1 MSRAVTPRRLAAAW
15 AVRALLCGASGTL
28 ASAAAADVK
37 PGDLVENVELPML
50 EGGKHLLL
58 SSQAL
63 ANVFVFFRP
72 GQDHSLETLKAM
84 NACELEF
91 AGKRVHWV
99 AVVSSSWP
107 AGEVEATVRES
118 GIRMPV
124 LVDVGDALYGRL
136 GIRLHPAVGVADG
149 KFRLVAYEPFQK
161 VNYCDRIRA
170 EIRYALGEMDRAEVA
185 RVENPDRALFPD
197 EMKGAVATRYVRMG
211 EVYFRA
217 KLYDKAAAEARRG
230 VESDP
235 LHAPAQFLL
244 GDALSAQ
251 GKCAEAASAYDA
263 AVKIDAKLAAA
274 AKAKRDGCALLR
286 K

>member
-1 MSRAVTPRRLAAAW
+1 MRRSLTPRRLAAAW
-15 AVRALLCGASGTL
+15 ALRALLCGAAGTL

-37 PGDLVENVELPML
+37 PGDVIQNVELPVL

-58 SSQAL
+58 SGQAL

-84 NACELEF
+84 NGCELEF

-136 GIRLHPAVGVADG
+136 GIRLHPAVLVADG
-149 KFRLVAYEPFQK
+149 KSRLVAYEPFHK
-161 VNYCDRIRA
+161 LNYCDRIRA
-170 EIRYALGEMDRAEVA
+170 EIRFALGEMDRAEVA
-185 RVENPDRALFPD
+185 SVENPERALFPD

-230 VESDP
+230 VERDP
-235 LHAPAQFLL
+235 RHAPAQFLL